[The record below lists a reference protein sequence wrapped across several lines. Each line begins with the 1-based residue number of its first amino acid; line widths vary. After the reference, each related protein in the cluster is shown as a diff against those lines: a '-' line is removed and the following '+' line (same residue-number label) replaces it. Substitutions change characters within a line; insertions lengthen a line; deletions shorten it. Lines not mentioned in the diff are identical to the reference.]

1 MRFFTCNALRKFI
14 LCLLGTEP
22 SCSNENFPLISIQ
35 AALHLPPLMADST
48 RVLVIDDS
56 VLARKLPTEN
66 FVSNPEM
73 PDPAAI
79 SQ

>member
-1 MRFFTCNALRKFI
+1 
-14 LCLLGTEP
+14 
-22 SCSNENFPLISIQ
+22 
-35 AALHLPPLMADST
+35 MADST

-73 PDPAAI
+73 PDPVAI